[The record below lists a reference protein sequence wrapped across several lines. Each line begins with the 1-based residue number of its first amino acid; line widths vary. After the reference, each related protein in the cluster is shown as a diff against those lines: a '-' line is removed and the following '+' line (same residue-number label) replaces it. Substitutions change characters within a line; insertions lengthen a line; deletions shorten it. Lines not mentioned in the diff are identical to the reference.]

1 MEVLSFEKLDSIN
14 GGGKKL
20 WYLLGAGLSF
30 FLGLFSGLVNPV
42 KCNQEGGKNMYLE
55 KRELDQVVGGA
66 SASFFNSVARILRTA
81 YDIGYSIGSSLRRLF
96 SRNLCKI

>member
-1 MEVLSFEKLDSIN
+1 
-14 GGGKKL
+14 
-20 WYLLGAGLSF
+20 
-30 FLGLFSGLVNPV
+30 
-42 KCNQEGGKNMYLE
+42 MYLE

-81 YDIGYSIGSSLRRLF
+81 YDIGYSICSSLRRLF

>member
-1 MEVLSFEKLDSIN
+1 
-14 GGGKKL
+14 
-20 WYLLGAGLSF
+20 
-30 FLGLFSGLVNPV
+30 
-42 KCNQEGGKNMYLE
+42 MYLE

>member
-1 MEVLSFEKLDSIN
+1 
-14 GGGKKL
+14 
-20 WYLLGAGLSF
+20 
-30 FLGLFSGLVNPV
+30 
-42 KCNQEGGKNMYLE
+42 MYLE

-96 SRNLCKI
+96 SVSYTHLTLPTKLEV